1 MVSLASFTH
10 HSAMPQHGGT
20 PQHGGHRRWAA
31 ELSGRDPRD
40 IVDFSAS
47 LNPLGPPQ
55 SVLDALQAAIADPL
69 TAIGSYPDPDA
80 QALRLSLAEHH
91 QIPMDWIQV
100 GNGAAEWITWA
111 ARASAALDQ
120 TLLPV
125 PAFADYGRALR
136 SVGATIKPIRIPLEQ
151 EQGWHLEPWLMQKTH
166 STSPQALWINNPH
179 NPTGILW
186 PIEEILELLPHFEL
200 VVADEAFMD
209 FVNPIEPSSHS
220 LIPWIPT
227 HPQVVV
233 IRSLTKFYTIPGL
246 RLGYVIAH
254 PDRLQQWHQWRD
266 PWTVNGLALAAG
278 VAALQDRAFQSQTHQ
293 WLAPARKHLI
303 SGLQTQLGWDP
314 LPSAANFVL
323 CNISG
328 SKIPGSAQQ
337 LQAEWLQHKGILIRE
352 CSTFAELG
360 SGYIRLAVRTPPD
373 HQRLW
378 AINNF
383 GPQQL
388 GVAAQNQT

>member
-1 MVSLASFTH
+1 MVSLACLTH
-10 HSAMPQHGGT
+10 HPVV

-31 ELSGRDPRD
+31 ELSGRDPSD
-40 IVDFSAS
+40 IIDFSAS

-55 SVLDALQAAIADPL
+55 SLLEALQAAIADPGA
-69 TAIGSYPDPDA
+69 AIGSYPDPEA

-91 QIPMDWIQV
+91 QIPMDWIRV

-111 ARASAALDQ
+111 ARASAALEQ

-136 SVGATIKPIRIPLEQ
+136 SFGATIKPIRIPFEQ
-151 EQGWHLEPWLMQKTH
+151 EQGWHLDPWLSQNID
-166 STSPQALWINNPH
+166 STTSQALWINNPH

-186 PIEEILELLPHFEL
+186 PLEELLEVLPRFEL

-209 FVNPIEPSSHS
+209 FLEDNSHS
-220 LIPWIPT
+220 LIPWIRS

-254 PDRLQQWHQWRD
+254 PDRLRQWQQWRD
-266 PWTVNGLALAAG
+266 PWAVNGLALVAG
-278 VAALQDRAFQSQTHQ
+278 VAALQDRVFQAQTHQ
-293 WLAPARKHLI
+293 WLSPARKHLI
-303 SGLQTQLGWDP
+303 SGLQDHLGWDP

-328 SKIPGSAQQ
+328 SKIPGSAPQ
-337 LQAEWLQHKGILIRE
+337 LQADWLQHKGILIRD

-360 SGYIRLAVRTPPD
+360 SSYIRLAVRTPTD
-373 HQRLW
+373 HQKIWAIKDFGPHLLW
-378 AINNF
+378 A
-383 GPQQL
+383 P
-388 GVAAQNQT
+388 AQDQA